1 MTKSFLRPSLSD
13 IRPKTS
19 APTTSPARYTLAS
32 APAWVE
38 LRPSESL
45 FVRSATTPLA
55 TVISRPSRIQATPRA
70 TTMRVWNGDHGNR
83 SIRAG
88 MRLRMTPG
96 VRAWLVVVIDR
107 LRAGLTGWDCRS
119 VFPRKPHVNPPVPE
133 PLPDRG
139 TPHRPTTFA
148 RRAAGPAAGG
158 HHTAPRIESA
168 RRGHARGMRL
178 PY

>member
-1 MTKSFLRPSLSD
+1 MTNSFLRPSLSD
-13 IRPKTS
+13 IRPKNS

-70 TTMRVWNGDHGNR
+70 TTIRVWKGDHGNR

-88 MRLRMTPG
+88 MRLRMAPG
-96 VRAWLVVVIDR
+96 VRASLVVVIER
-107 LRAGLTGWDCRS
+107 LRADMGGLPLP
-119 VFPRKPHVNPPVPE
+119 FPRVSGAQPFRHRT
-133 PLPDRG
+133 LTDRG
-139 TPHRPTTFA
+139 TPRRPPTFA
-148 RRAAGPAAGG
+148 RGRPV
-158 HHTAPRIESA
+158 PRTGDITPRGRIDGRGA
-168 RRGHARGMRL
+168 GHAR
-178 PY
+178 